1 MDALSQALGNAAQNS
16 RNNND
21 TLYVENLDDIGVS
34 VESEVGL
41 TPEEWE
47 RFAKSREARLVN
59 LGSLDPDP
67 NYPPYVVVPKPPD
80 YNPDD
85 VAFKHSEAY
94 QRLMANEYEESA
106 KNNPTLANIQLSIN
120 HLSVLVQVV
129 KDDVQHIVTIIQQ
142 AASTMPSEP
151 DHKHRSLHEWDDNY
165 LINELVERE
174 NSLMPFYFEL
184 LKRISPDLQS
194 YVQESM
200 NGKYQSLSVLSKL
213 CAALSYGKT
222 QPVPPQETAQ
232 ESPLYSKVQRQKEVT
247 LLLNQNLL
255 TEEQQNAMSR
265 DEYSKYAAYMN
276 ELCKEAGL
284 MARFPTTKED
294 RAIQQNSE
302 PTYPAAVSR
311 SYQEP
316 ARLFQS
322 LPHKW

>member
-1 MDALSQALGNAAQNS
+1 MDALSQALNNAAQNS

-41 TPEEWE
+41 E
-47 RFAKSREARLVN
+47 
-59 LGSLDPDP
+59 PDP

-94 QRLMANEYEESA
+94 KQLLAESKANYKPPEFKEGDYYTNQSQLTLDSLDYKTGELINSVMYLHEKVDA
-106 KNNPTLANIQLSIN
+106 INN
-120 HLSVLVQVV
+120 
-129 KDDVQHIVTIIQQ
+129 TIAL
-142 AASTMPSEP
+142 AASTMPSDP
-151 DHKHRSLHEWDDNY
+151 DLKHRSLHEWDDNY

-184 LKRISPDLQS
+184 LKRIPPDLQP

-222 QPVPPQETAQ
+222 QPVPPQTEPEPMYTG
-232 ESPLYSKVQRQKEVT
+232 PFVT
-247 LLLNQNLL
+247 DSYTPQPQP
-255 TEEQQNAMSR
+255 QQSTIPRAP
-265 DEYSKYAAYMN
+265 
-276 ELCKEAGL
+276 
-284 MARFPTTKED
+284 FPTQAPPNHFY
-294 RAIQQNSE
+294 RG
-302 PTYPAAVSR
+302 
-311 SYQEP
+311 
-316 ARLFQS
+316 
-322 LPHKW
+322 

>member
-21 TLYVENLDDIGVS
+21 TLYVENLDNIGVS
-34 VESEVGL
+34 VESEPQPESESSPMSRQVESYWKMVADRQTRLETGL
-41 TPEEWE
+41 
-47 RFAKSREARLVN
+47 N
-59 LGSLDPDP
+59 PDP

-85 VAFKHSEAY
+85 VAFKHSEVY

-106 KNNPTLANIQLSIN
+106 KNNPTLANIQSSIN

-129 KDDVQHIVTIIQQ
+129 KDDVQHITTTIQQ

-151 DHKHRSLHEWDDNY
+151 DLKHRSLHEWDDNY

-184 LKRISPDLQS
+184 LKRIPPDLQP

-222 QPVPPQETAQ
+222 QSVPPQSEREPMYTGPFVT
-232 ESPLYSKVQRQKEVT
+232 ESYTPQPQP
-247 LLLNQNLL
+247 
-255 TEEQQNAMSR
+255 QQ
-265 DEYSKYAAYMN
+265 
-276 ELCKEAGL
+276 AGL
-284 MARFPTTKED
+284 SPEAEQRLDNAFNIVMSQPQQSTIPRAPFPTGN
-294 RAIQQNSE
+294 Q
-302 PTYPAAVSR
+302 TYNPYR
-311 SYQEP
+311 E
-316 ARLFQS
+316 
-322 LPHKW
+322 